1 MSLSPVVVTSRLVG
15 LIRVGIK
22 HLKRFGFWQ
31 GGRPGAIVPEPK
43 RSENLMDFSRAERK
57 LFDIITPTNIWQERQ
72 NHPEL
77 VVEDARELL
86 GLDDFGADTLRAIL
100 LRRGVNKWLY
110 CRTLL
115 IRHKHEMK
123 KLFKLL
129 DPKSEA
135 YRVAQKMYEPLHRIC
150 HMPRY
155 ILWGTHV
162 HKKMQNNI
170 SECQIKKR

>member
-1 MSLSPVVVTSRLVG
+1 MDLS
-15 LIRVGIK
+15 
-22 HLKRFGFWQ
+22 
-31 GGRPGAIVPEPK
+31 RP
-43 RSENLMDFSRAERK
+43 SRK

-77 VVEDARELL
+77 IVNDARELL

-110 CRTLL
+110 CRVML
-115 IRHKHEMK
+115 IKHKHEMK

-135 YRVAQKMYEPLHRIC
+135 YRIAQKMYEPLHRIC